1 MAGQGLK
8 EFLAEVGTKDLARSH
23 RFEVIIGTPKCLNG
37 VANTVVN
44 TILDTKIPILNF
56 SINDATKV
64 VAGSKNTPENGNTQY
79 ISLMCEEAIFP
90 GLMMGSKPYKYNNRV
105 ENRATFLDYNG
116 ESATFTF
123 LCDSNWMIKK
133 YFDTWMR
140 KIVDPEK
147 RYVLPYEDYTCQI
160 ELMSLNQK
168 DEVTN
173 KWIMEEAWPRSM
185 APASLA
191 WSNTQ
196 FVRLPVT
203 FTFRNWYQDQNIVQ
217 KGANFVGGLLG
228 QQNALEGGSS

>member
-23 RFEVIIGTPKCLNG
+23 RFEVIIGTPKCMNG
-37 VANTVVN
+37 VANTIVN
-44 TILDTKIPILNF
+44 KILDAKIPVLNF
-56 SINDATKV
+56 SINDATKFL
-64 VAGSKNTPENGNTQY
+64 AGSKNTPENANTQN

-123 LCDSNWMIKK
+123 LCDSNWAVKK

-147 RYVLPYEDYTCQI
+147 RYVLPYEDYICQI
-160 ELMSLNQK
+160 ELYSLNQQ

-173 KWIMEEAWPRSM
+173 KWIIEEAWPRSM

-196 FVRLPVT
+196 FVRIPVT
-203 FTFRNWYQDQNIVQ
+203 FTFRNWYQDQNVVQ
-217 KGANFVGGLLG
+217 KGANVVGGLLG

>member
-1 MAGQGLK
+1 MAGNGLK
-8 EFLAEVGTKDLARSH
+8 EFLAEIGKKDLARSD

-37 VANTVVN
+37 ITNSVTNA
-44 TILDTKIPILNF
+44 ILDTNIPILNF
-56 SINDATKV
+56 SINDATKFL
-64 VAGSKNTPENGNTQY
+64 AGSKNTPENANTQY

-123 LCDSNWMIKK
+123 LCDKDWKVKK

-173 KWIMEEAWPRSM
+173 KWIIEEAWPRSM

>member
-1 MAGQGLK
+1 MAGNGLK
-8 EFLAEVGTKDLARSH
+8 EFLAEVGAKDLARSH

-37 VANTVVN
+37 VANTIVN
-44 TILDTKIPILNF
+44 TVLDTNVPVLNF

-64 VAGSKNTPENGNTQY
+64 LAGSKNTPENANTQY

-90 GLMMGSKPYKYNNRV
+90 GLMMGSKPFKYNNRV

-123 LCDSNWMIKK
+123 LCDKDWKVKK

-140 KIVDPEK
+140 KIVNPET
-147 RYVLPYEDYTCQI
+147 RYVGYYMDYTCQI
-160 ELMSLNQK
+160 ELMALDQK

-173 KWIMEEAWPRSM
+173 KWIIEEAWPRAM

-203 FTFRNWYQDQNIVQ
+203 FTFRNWYQDQNFVQ
-217 KGANFVGGLLG
+217 KGQNFIGGLTG
-228 QQNALEGGSS
+228 EQDTGGSS